1 MRCPLLLLAM
11 LPLVS
16 GCNTFNGAID
26 GFERDV
32 DRLAANVDRWSDDFL
47 PAGGPGPQRY
57 EPTHVDLPDRPTG
70 ANVGRRV
77 RFGNPGR

>member
-1 MRCPLLLLAM
+1 MRRLFLVLSFSLLT
-11 LPLVS
+11 

-32 DRLAANVDRWSDDFL
+32 DRLAANVDRWSDGFL
-47 PAGGPGPQRY
+47 PAEGVGPQRY
-57 EPTHVDLPDRPTG
+57 EPTHVDFPDDPRPT
-70 ANVGRRV
+70 VGQRV